1 MGLSRVARVTMR
13 RTASM
18 PSLGCRKAL
27 RSQYS
32 RSSNRHV
39 LSAPSDVMRS
49 RLQDVQ
55 KWLESGEIRPRRLRP
70 GRPGLKAYRAG
81 QGLQLRCSCSTGG
94 DGDRPLDGVKD
105 IRADQ
110 KQLSDQ
116 RVPSPIGMNS
126 MNRTSMGWCMA

>member
-27 RSQYS
+27 RSRYS

-55 KWLESGEIRPRRLRP
+55 KWLESGEIRPRRPRP
-70 GRPGLKAYRAG
+70 G
-81 QGLQLRCSCSTGG
+81 
-94 DGDRPLDGVKD
+94 
-105 IRADQ
+105 
-110 KQLSDQ
+110 
-116 RVPSPIGMNS
+116 PSGPES
-126 MNRTSMGWCMA
+126 V